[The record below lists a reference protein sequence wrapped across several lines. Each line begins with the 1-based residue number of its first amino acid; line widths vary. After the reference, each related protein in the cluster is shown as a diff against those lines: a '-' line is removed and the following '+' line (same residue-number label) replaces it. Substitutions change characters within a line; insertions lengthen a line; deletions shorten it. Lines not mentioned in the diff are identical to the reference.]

1 MPGSGGFKI
10 TDAYVEISARN
21 EVPTVIGKVDSDL
34 KAIKDKK
41 VAVTADDQASSTIKK
56 IDSEKPSDKIINF
69 VTDSTGALTAIETI
83 DRKDVK
89 DKDVKVKA
97 DDQASEVIDKVS
109 KKKPDPIPIH
119 LELIDETKK
128 DLEKAGGDLQG
139 WAKKTGIGMGL
150 TLGGLLAA
158 GLAQS
163 NVVAEFENQM
173 GATSAVA
180 EHYGQVAGHVF
191 GAGFADSKDTVSAAL
206 NALSSDMQ
214 GFGNLASDEQEKIAG
229 QAVKVASNFG
239 DVNTVMKAATNL
251 VSNGMAPSF
260 SAAFDLITAGQQ
272 QMGSKG
278 EDLLDTLNEYPGY
291 FKALGFSGNEALGLI
306 QRMLQAGAQDTDK
319 AADAIKE
326 FGIRIVE
333 AGGTAEPALADLGFN
348 VQQMQQQFAAGGE
361 SAKNAF
367 ITVVRALQDVK
378 DPADRARISV
388 GLFGTQSED
397 TMLRLL
403 PKLDLTSLGLSNVA
417 GSADRLKSTLTPM
430 QQLTNAFSDAMTQ
443 IAPVAIPVVAAI
455 GAVIGVVGKL
465 AGALN
470 DLTSET
476 KRNPGM
482 GITQIQEQVKTAT
495 MDMTHQ
501 SSRLTDVMKSIVD
514 STSGGG
520 DALKKFGITYED
532 MATIVQ
538 GGAGANEALEKFNV
552 GLSTARKNGDPLAD
566 AMGTLNS
573 SMGVAQMQFTATG
586 HSIEYTS
593 QAFALAGSVNTGYYA
608 SLDVMDAA
616 LRKAETGQDGLGGAS
631 QTAADKMN
639 QAAAA
644 ARDNESA
651 IKKLN
656 DAVMGAIDKSLSYQQ
671 SVLSTKDAQKALND
685 TLKKN
690 KAGSDEAQSATIN
703 LEQAQV
709 RQAQAAQ
716 AQATAN
722 SKAGDEAGKAADGH
736 SAFAK
741 EVINMAVAAN
751 GAGTPALESMVSSLT
766 DTQLKALGA
775 HREVDGAGN
784 AIISLPNGKTMTVDA
799 KDNATPVIS
808 NIANKEYTA
817 VVKLTGVWAGY
828 SQLPNGVVL
837 SGSSARG
844 NADGGPISGPG
855 GPRADVIPIM
865 ASNGEYMI
873 NAVATAK
880 NRRWLDWIN
889 YGGGDMSA
897 LGMAGGGLVGQQ
909 ASVAAGTINNYWTAP
924 PDIDIEQLA
933 ARVSRKM
940 ELQRQGRS

>member
-1 MPGSGGFKI
+1 MAGSGGFKI
-10 TDAYVEISARN
+10 TDAYAEITARD
-21 EVPTVIGKVDSDL
+21 ETASVISKVDSNL
-34 KAIKDKK
+34 KAIKDKE
-41 VAVTADDQASSTIKK
+41 VQVVADDRASSVISKV
-56 IDSEKPSDKIINF
+56 DAEEVSDKILNIT
-69 VTDSTGALTAIETI
+69 TDDTGAITSMEMI
-83 DRKDVK
+83 DRKDLK
-89 DKDVKVKA
+89 DKDVAVTA

-109 KKKPDPIPIH
+109 KKKPDDVKVPVKSEDQTDGALSAIGG
-119 LELIDETKK
+119 KMK
-128 DLEKAGGDLQG
+128 SWAGAL
-139 WAKKTGIGMGL
+139 GL
-150 TLGGLLAA
+150 GVGGLIGGAIA
-158 GLAQS
+158 VGLGQA
-163 NVVAEFENQM
+163 NVVSEFENQM
-173 GATSAVA
+173 GATQDVA
-180 EHYGQVAGHVF
+180 EHYGQVAGQVF
-191 GAGFADSKDTVSAAL
+191 GQGFSESRDIVSEAL
-206 NALSSDMQ
+206 SALSSDMQ

-333 AGGTAEPALADLGFN
+333 AGGTAEPALAALGFN

-378 DPADRARISV
+378 DPADRARLSV

-403 PKLDLTSLGLSNVA
+403 PKLDLTNLGLSNVA
-417 GSADRLKSTLTPM
+417 GSTDRLKSTLTPM
-430 QQLTNAFSDAMTQ
+430 QQITNAFSGALTE
-443 IAPVAIPVVAAI
+443 IAPIAVPVISAL

-520 DALKKFGITYED
+520 DALAKFGITYED

-538 GGAGANEALEKFNV
+538 GGSGANEALDRFNV
-552 GLSTARKNGDPLAD
+552 GLNAAKKNADPLAN
-566 AMGTLNS
+566 AMDTLNS
-573 SMGVAQMQFTATG
+573 SMGVAQMQYNATG

-608 SLDVMDAA
+608 TLDVMDAA

-651 IKKLN
+651 IRKLN

-671 SVLSTKDAQKALND
+671 SVLSTKDAQKALNE
-685 TLKKN
+685 TLKQHKT
-690 KAGSDEAQSATIN
+690 GSDEAQAATIN

-722 SKAGDEAGKAADGH
+722 SKAGDEASKAADGH

-751 GAGTPALESMVSSLT
+751 GSGTPALESMVSSLT

-784 AIISLPNGKTMTVDA
+784 AIISLPGGKTMTVDA

-844 NADGGPISGPG
+844 NADGGPITGPG

-873 NAVATAK
+873 NAEATEK
-880 NRRWLDWIN
+880 NRPFLDWIN
-889 YGGGDMSA
+889 YEGGDMSA
-897 LGMAGGGLVGQQ
+897 LSHGGPVSG
-909 ASVAAGTINNYWTAP
+909 ASSTSMPGATINNYWTSP